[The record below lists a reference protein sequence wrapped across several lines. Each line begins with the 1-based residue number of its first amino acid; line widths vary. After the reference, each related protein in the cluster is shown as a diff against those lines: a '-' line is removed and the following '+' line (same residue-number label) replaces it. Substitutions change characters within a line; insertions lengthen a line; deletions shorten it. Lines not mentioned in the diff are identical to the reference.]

1 MFMNSDRYSDML
13 QNQLKP
19 AIGSKR
25 RGLLSSG
32 VCPWR
37 DNARPR
43 TARHTVKQIQDLKL
57 KLLPHPLYSPDFA
70 PTDFHLVWPLK
81 DAQRGRHLRLHE
93 EVKEAVHDWLA
104 QQPKDFSSRGI
115 YVLVECWRCAGR
127 GGD

>member
-1 MFMNSDRYSDML
+1 MICFRISLS
-13 QNQLKP
+13 QQLEANAVVCCLP
-19 AIGSKR
+19 ACA
-25 RGLLSSG
+25 RG
-32 VCPWR
+32 VTT
-37 DNARPR
+37 RPR

-57 KLLPHPLYSPDFA
+57 ELLPHPLYSPDFA